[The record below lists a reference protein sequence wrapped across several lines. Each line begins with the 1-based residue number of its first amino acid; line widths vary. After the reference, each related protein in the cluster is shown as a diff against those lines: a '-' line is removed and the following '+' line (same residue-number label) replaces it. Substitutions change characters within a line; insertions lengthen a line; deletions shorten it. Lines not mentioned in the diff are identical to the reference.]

1 MKQLETYKKIRKT
14 WEIDSNTRIV
24 PNKKKYNRKRD
35 KQNLR
40 KEILD
45 EI

>member
-14 WEIDSNTRIV
+14 WEIDPNTRIV